1 MVHLREVLRA
11 YAAARSGWQV
21 DTILEKSGTPCAAPL
36 VQAVTNAAA
45 AEGLSCVRMP
55 SGAGHD
61 AQSLAAAGVPVGM
74 IFVPCRRGV
83 SHSPEEWIE
92 PAQATQGCQVL
103 LRTLLELPRHS

>member
-1 MVHLREVLRA
+1 
-11 YAAARSGWQV
+11 V
-21 DTILEKSGTPCAAPL
+21 DTILEKSGTPCAEPL
-36 VQAVTNAAA
+36 IQAVTDAAV

-103 LRTLLELPRHS
+103 FRTLLSLTERA